1 MPPLDSM
8 GHSSYN
14 DYHGGK
20 YLGSEFKFAWLPQTC
35 ELSGKRIWLKYA
47 YSLTIIYT
55 GPGKPVMHSR
65 WHDKNAHIIWMLQ
78 S

>member
-1 MPPLDSM
+1 MGHLMPPLDSM

-47 YSLTIIYT
+47 YSLTIIYIIFNYYN
-55 GPGKPVMHSR
+55 
-65 WHDKNAHIIWMLQ
+65 DKNNLHNLWRNVGF
-78 S
+78 